1 MAYASYIIDAS
12 KKSKYTMFVKEIT
25 VMNFE
30 NCFPL
35 WNDLNTTQK
44 KIISDNLI
52 TQYVKKGTIIHNGN
66 LDCTGLLLVKSGQ
79 LRTYILS
86 DEGREITLYRRS
98 PSKSSFW
105 RCARES
111 GVCARAAPCFS
122 IRAICRCCLINC
134 RQWMG

>member
-35 WNDLNTTQK
+35 WNDLNTAQK

-86 DEGREITLYRRS
+86 DEGREIRS
-98 PSKSSFW
+98 
-105 RCARES
+105 
-111 GVCARAAPCFS
+111 
-122 IRAICRCCLINC
+122 
-134 RQWMG
+134 

>member
-52 TQYVKKGTIIHNGN
+52 TQYVKKGKINHNRN
-66 LDCTGLLLVKSGQ
+66 QDCTVLLILKS
-79 LRTYILS
+79 
-86 DEGREITLYRRS
+86 
-98 PSKSSFW
+98 
-105 RCARES
+105 
-111 GVCARAAPCFS
+111 
-122 IRAICRCCLINC
+122 
-134 RQWMG
+134 

>member
-35 WNDLNTTQK
+35 WNDLNTAQK

-52 TQYVKKGTIIHNGN
+52 TQYVKKRDNHSQWKPGLHWII
-66 LDCTGLLLVKSGQ
+66 TG
-79 LRTYILS
+79 
-86 DEGREITLYRRS
+86 
-98 PSKSSFW
+98 
-105 RCARES
+105 
-111 GVCARAAPCFS
+111 
-122 IRAICRCCLINC
+122 
-134 RQWMG
+134 

>member
-12 KKSKYTMFVKEIT
+12 KKSKYTIFVKEIT

-52 TQYVKKGTIIHNGN
+52 TQYVKKKDNHSQWEPGLYWII
-66 LDCTGLLLVKSGQ
+66 TG
-79 LRTYILS
+79 
-86 DEGREITLYRRS
+86 
-98 PSKSSFW
+98 
-105 RCARES
+105 
-111 GVCARAAPCFS
+111 
-122 IRAICRCCLINC
+122 
-134 RQWMG
+134 